1 MIYFALRKF
10 VGLLR
15 KIEAIVVDRRIRTHC
30 DVASSVR
37 IYPQCKANNN
47 RGKSAITISDNTVI
61 LGRLETY
68 PRGGQIDIG
77 KDCFIG
83 EGTYIWSAN
92 HISIGN
98 RVLISHNVNIHDHN
112 SHSLSAKLRH
122 KHFNQIFSGGHP
134 DVLEDVP
141 SSLIAIEDD
150 AWICFNSIIM
160 KGVTIG
166 KGAVVAAGSVV
177 TKDVDP
183 YTIVAGN
190 PARRIGQSRE

>member
-15 KIEAIVVDRRIRTHC
+15 KIEAIVADRRVRAHC

-37 IYPQCKANNN
+37 IYHQCRVNNN
-47 RGKSAITISDNTVI
+47 RRKSSITIDKYTVI

-68 PRGGQIDIG
+68 PRGGQINIG
-77 KDCFIG
+77 KSCFIG

-92 HISIGN
+92 QISIGD

-112 SHSLSAKLRH
+112 SHSLSASLRH
-122 KHFNQIFSGGHP
+122 EHFNQIFSAGHP
-134 DVLEDVP
+134 SVLEDVP
-141 SSLIAIEDD
+141 SGQITIEDD
-150 AWICFNSIIM
+150 AWICFNSTILR
-160 KGVTIG
+160 GVTIG
-166 KGAVVAAGSVV
+166 RGAVVAAGAVV
-177 TKDVDP
+177 IKDVTP

-190 PARRIGQSRE
+190 PARPIGQSRE